1 MLAEVIL
8 FWLTYV
14 FMSFPQIIIYFM
26 KKANLEDALRE
37 KDSDDEDEQTILKKE
52 TKAELVHR
60 IL

>member
-37 KDSDDEDEQTILKKE
+37 KDSDDEDDNVSGSESDKDLKEKD
-52 TKAELVHR
+52 
-60 IL
+60 

>member
-1 MLAEVIL
+1 LLAEVIL

-37 KDSDDEDEQTILKKE
+37 KDSDDEDDNVSGSESDKDLKEKD
-52 TKAELVHR
+52 
-60 IL
+60 